1 MEEGRREGKI
11 VKEKR
16 GGDGGG
22 ERSRYRR
29 SRSRSHSGG
38 RRERAVKQLYI
49 GNIPYTVSEG
59 QLRKVFRDHGE
70 ILSTTIP
77 QNFKVCVLL

>member
-22 ERSRYRR
+22 SRYRR
-29 SRSRSHSGG
+29 SRSRSNSGG
-38 RRERAVKQLYI
+38 RRERAVRQLYI
-49 GNIPYTVSEG
+49 GNIPYTVSES

-70 ILSTTIP
+70 ILRTTIP
-77 QNFKVCVLL
+77 QNFKVCNLLFS